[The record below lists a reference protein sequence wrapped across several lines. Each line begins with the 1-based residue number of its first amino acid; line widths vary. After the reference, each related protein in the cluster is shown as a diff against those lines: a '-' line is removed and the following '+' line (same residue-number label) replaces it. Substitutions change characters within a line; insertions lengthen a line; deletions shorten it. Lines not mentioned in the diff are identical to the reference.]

1 MEFKA
6 LNASLF
12 SIFLFTSYNKV
23 YLLVLIIR
31 RFELMKGLMQ
41 PWVIFRP
48 FNVSKKVEKFDLT
61 CANVSIEYHSIK
73 SYTNIRFLT
82 WHQTNVAV
90 SLIIQGPNYFEIDL
104 DIHSFSYISRKG
116 FESFQDRLK
125 YGILDMGL
133 TIQVK

>member
-1 MEFKA
+1 M
-6 LNASLF
+6 
-12 SIFLFTSYNKV
+12 
-23 YLLVLIIR
+23 
-31 RFELMKGLMQ
+31 
-41 PWVIFRP
+41 
-48 FNVSKKVEKFDLT
+48 SKKVEEFHLT

-90 SLIIQGPNYFEIDL
+90 LLVIQGPNYFEIDL